1 MTTLEIGLLMVE
13 VGAWLISLGLFLGG
27 IVLIMWVGIKLFDL
41 FSGGSK

>member
-1 MTTLEIGLLMVE
+1 MFELGLLMVE